1 MTVINLEHK
10 AVERLALELEPR
22 FKDSG
27 TLGPDVDDG
36 VPGFA
41 LAACRWPRMR
51 RPSRPLPVGF
61 VNRMHPPSRGRSL
74 RATPRYRVFA
84 RHGDSARS

>member
-41 LAACRWPRMR
+41 LAAAVG
-51 RPSRPLPVGF
+51 PV
-61 VNRMHPPSRGRSL
+61 
-74 RATPRYRVFA
+74 
-84 RHGDSARS
+84 